1 HRALLEEMP
10 AVAYVARVGDPEGS
24 PVFYIG
30 REVEEALG
38 YPREAWTG
46 DQWFWSRHLHPE
58 DRAAAQAWWGAVQ
71 AGRIEPGRPTSTEY
85 RIVAR
90 DGRAVWFRD
99 RAVIRPGGTIHG
111 VMVEVTE
118 EREARERA
126 RRAEGERR
134 RLLERV
140 VEASDRERARLAAD
154 LHDGP
159 VQWLTAATLRLR
171 GLRGLLDLGSGEMH
185 AVRELE
191 ALLERTARALR
202 ELLFQLD
209 PPALEGEGLAAALR
223 GELEGLRAG
232 AGLACRLEDELG
244 GEPPGEVARAAFRIA
259 LEALRNVRAHARARS
274 VTLRLRGE
282 RGGLSLEVRDDG
294 RGFDPAAPAA
304 RGHRGLASMRERAE
318 LVGGRLEVES
328 APGAG
333 TTVRAFLPTC
343 PAGGDAP

>member
-1 HRALLEEMP
+1 M
-10 AVAYVARVGDPEGS
+10 S
-24 PVFYIG
+24 IN
-30 REVEEALG
+30 
-38 YPREAWTG
+38 
-46 DQWFWSRHLHPE
+46 S
-58 DRAAAQAWWGAVQ
+58 
-71 AGRIEPGRPTSTEY
+71 
-85 RIVAR
+85 
-90 DGRAVWFRD
+90 
-99 RAVIRPGGTIHG
+99 
-111 VMVEVTE
+111 
-118 EREARERA
+118 
-126 RRAEGERR
+126 
-134 RLLERV
+134 
-140 VEASDRERARLAAD
+140 
-154 LHDGP
+154 
-159 VQWLTAATLRLR
+159 
-171 GLRGLLDLGSGEMH
+171 SGEAH

-191 ALLERTARALR
+191 ALLGRTARALR

-209 PPALEGEGLAAALR
+209 PPALEREGLAAALRGELEVASRGPVYGAETEGLAAALR

-274 VTLRLRGE
+274 VTLRLRRE

-343 PAGGDAP
+343 PTGGEVP